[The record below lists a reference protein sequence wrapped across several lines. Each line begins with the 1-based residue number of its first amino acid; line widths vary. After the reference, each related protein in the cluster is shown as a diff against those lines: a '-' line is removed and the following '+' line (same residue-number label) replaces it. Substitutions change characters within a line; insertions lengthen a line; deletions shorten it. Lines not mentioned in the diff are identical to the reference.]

1 MPGHRFQP
9 GTRSVRFYRHP
20 MGSVGCTIG
29 LAPHLYVG
37 AMGASPADALSQAGA
52 LAAQL
57 QNLAQQH
64 PEVAQA
70 LNLIPGGA
78 AAMQAISIAAKLYD
92 SPLSIKDAAAAVA
105 KTVGPTVANVVKG
118 ILSIF

>member
-1 MPGHRFQP
+1 MARNRFGP
-9 GTRSVRFYRHP
+9 GTRSVRLYRHP
-20 MGSVGCTIG
+20 GGSIGCTIG

-37 AMGASPADALSQAGA
+37 AVGTTPGDALSNAGA

-57 QNLAQQH
+57 QNLAAQH

-78 AAMQAISIAAKLYD
+78 AAMQAISIAAKLYN
-92 SPLSIKDAAAAVA
+92 SPLSVADAAKAVA
-105 KTVGPTVANVVKG
+105 ETVGPKVASVVKS